1 MPRPAHA
8 RRAALDLPTPHRRR
22 ALVEEAKQL
31 WELAAEG
38 ADGCSVRAKL
48 GQGVE
53 AEVRLLSGW
62 PAGSDV
68 LLARCVG
75 PMPPCMRPGLVTSRP
90 SAAAA
95 AALAGIDGLL
105 HCHSGPCAACRH

>member
-1 MPRPAHA
+1 M
-8 RRAALDLPTPHRRR
+8 
-22 ALVEEAKQL
+22 EEAKQQ

-68 LLARCVG
+68 VQVVGVSGAAETAKADKVAGLRYEGRSLAQ
-75 PMPPCMRPGLVTSRP
+75 
-90 SAAAA
+90 
-95 AALAGIDGLL
+95 ALEAVQREL
-105 HCHSGPCAACRH
+105 A